1 MRITIILVAPAR
13 AENIGAAA
21 RAMKTMGFSELRIV
35 DSQAHLEP
43 ATRWVA
49 HGSGDIIDNIKV
61 FPTLV
66 ESLHDVDF
74 TVATTARSRAKYHY
88 YATPVELVPLLEEKS
103 SWMSHAALVFG
114 REDAGLTNEELALAD
129 VLTGVPMA
137 ADYPSLNLGQSV
149 MVYCYQLASLMQ
161 QTAPAAAAA
170 DHHQLQALRTR
181 TLALLSRLGVEDDAK
196 LADWLSQRLGLLQ
209 QRDTAMLHR
218 LLHDIEKNITK

>member
-1 MRITIILVAPAR
+1 MTLILPSPPPP
-13 AENIGAAA
+13 AAA
-21 RAMKTMGFSELRIV
+21 RF
-35 DSQAHLEP
+35 
-43 ATRWVA
+43 
-49 HGSGDIIDNIKV
+49 
-61 FPTLV
+61 
-66 ESLHDVDF
+66 
-74 TVATTARSRAKYHY
+74 HY
-88 YATPVELVPLLEEKS
+88 YATPQQLLPLLEEKAQ
-103 SWMSHAALVFG
+103 WMNHTALVFG

-218 LLHDIEKNITK
+218 LLHDIEKNLPE